1 MRIQRNSI
9 RFQSLKYSQSST
21 KCQSKQIRSISISE
35 LVERIHQPGIID
47 AVIWHAYEH
56 NYVSTLDLCYRQH
69 QINTHAGDRHT
80 GRQTRNGKNIR
91 LCSWESYS
99 SSDSFLDYEMIS
111 LREREE
117 ETSNFGLLNLE
128 KCLLKMRDCGL
139 FYTAHVC
146 THRFYLPTRQW
157 KISSKCNCRA
167 LLARSSCI
175 LVECQSNKF

>member
-139 FYTAHVC
+139 VLYGTCLHTQILFTD
-146 THRFYLPTRQW
+146 
-157 KISSKCNCRA
+157 KI
-167 LLARSSCI
+167 
-175 LVECQSNKF
+175 VENIIKMQLQSFTGSFFMYPC